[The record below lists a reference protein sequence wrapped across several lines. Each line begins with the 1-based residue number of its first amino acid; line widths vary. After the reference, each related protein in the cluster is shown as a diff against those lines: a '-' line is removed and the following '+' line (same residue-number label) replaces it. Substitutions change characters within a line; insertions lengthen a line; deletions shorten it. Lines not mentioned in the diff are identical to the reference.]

1 MGEGQRDFH
10 LWPVTWKKK
19 KNLTYSSL
27 RPVIFIIWDH
37 RQRLHCVPSLTPA
50 LEWGFGFRPRR
61 DSVCKLIRDKTEFYM
76 EPLEEQ
82 GVEAEPGARWVI
94 VGIWAFY

>member
-10 LWPVTWKKK
+10 LWPVTWKK

-50 LEWGFGFRPRR
+50 LGWGFGFRPRR
-61 DSVCKLIRDKTEFYM
+61 DSVCELIRDKTEFYM